1 MGCYV
6 DFYLLKRDIL
16 TAKFIEL
23 EKEEDK
29 YTFFRNYLI
38 EKNIKEGNTYSA
50 TDASIII
57 QKVKEDTL
65 LLNRD
70 ELSDVKNYIYE
81 VSIGYRQGYNPE
93 DERFVKKMHEFGFEL
108 IHDISHGCASLFL
121 ISLGD
126 SESLDYSSWNYD
138 ERDRMNLE
146 RDEFIR
152 ELEYI
157 MLLHSKIQLI
167 ECDNLDEKNELIVT
181 IENLEKNELLNNVVE
196 SHFDSA
202 MKDERLMNNSES
214 ILFNA
219 VELSK
224 KIENI
229 KDGIVIFYS

>member
-1 MGCYV
+1 MGCHV

-16 TAKFIEL
+16 KAKFIEL

-29 YTFFRNYLI
+29 YAFFRNYLI
-38 EKNIKEGNTYSA
+38 EKNTNEGNTYSA

-70 ELSDVKNYIYE
+70 ELSDIKNYIYE
-81 VSIGYRQGYNPE
+81 VSVGYGYNPE
-93 DERFVKKMHEFGFEL
+93 NERFVKKMHEFGFEL

-121 ISLGD
+121 LSLGD
-126 SESLDYSSWNYD
+126 SESVDYSSWNYD
-138 ERDRMNLE
+138 ERDRTNLE
-146 RDEFIR
+146 RDEFTR

-157 MLLHSKIQLI
+157 MLLHSKIQLN

-202 MKDERLMNNSES
+202 MEDERLLNNSES

-219 VELSK
+219 VELIR

-229 KDGIVIFYS
+229 RDGIVIFYS

>member
-1 MGCYV
+1 MGCHV

-16 TAKFIEL
+16 KAKFIEL
-23 EKEEDK
+23 EKEGDR
-29 YTFFRNYLI
+29 YVFFRNYLI
-38 EKNIKEGNTYSA
+38 EKNINEGNTYSA

-70 ELSDVKNYIYE
+70 ELSDIKNYIYE
-81 VSIGYRQGYNPE
+81 VSVGYSYDPE
-93 DERFVKKMHEFGFEL
+93 DERFVKKMREFGFEL

-146 RDEFIR
+146 RDEFSQ

-157 MLLHSKIQLI
+157 MLLHSKIQLN
-167 ECDNLDEKNELIVT
+167 ECDNLNEKNKLIVT

-196 SHFDSA
+196 SHFDSV

-219 VELSK
+219 VELSR

>member
-1 MGCYV
+1 
-6 DFYLLKRDIL
+6 
-16 TAKFIEL
+16 
-23 EKEEDK
+23 
-29 YTFFRNYLI
+29 
-38 EKNIKEGNTYSA
+38 
-50 TDASIII
+50 
-57 QKVKEDTL
+57 
-65 LLNRD
+65 
-70 ELSDVKNYIYE
+70 
-81 VSIGYRQGYNPE
+81 
-93 DERFVKKMHEFGFEL
+93 MHEFGFEL

>member
-1 MGCYV
+1 MGCHV

-16 TAKFIEL
+16 KAKFIEL

-29 YTFFRNYLI
+29 YAFFRNYLI
-38 EKNIKEGNTYSA
+38 EKNIKEGDTYSA

-70 ELSDVKNYIYE
+70 ELNDIKNYIYE
-81 VSIGYRQGYNPE
+81 VSVGWGYNPE
-93 DERFVKKMHEFGFEL
+93 NERFVKKMHEFGFEL

-121 ISLGD
+121 LSLGD
-126 SESLDYSSWNYD
+126 SESVDYSSWNYD
-138 ERDRMNLE
+138 ERDRMNIE
-146 RDEFIR
+146 RDEFTR

-157 MLLHSKIQLI
+157 MLLHSKIQLN

-202 MKDERLMNNSES
+202 MEDERLVSNSES

-219 VELSK
+219 VELSR

-229 KDGIVIFYS
+229 RDGIVIFYS